1 MINIHIDNLSK
12 EEYAEIIKH
21 LNVQQLRVPIIT
33 ENKLA
38 KKYIKGF
45 RPANAP
51 IEMIVQA
58 YYHEIRNG
66 NNKMRKTFLDV
77 INVLFE
83 EIELEKLSISL
94 SNIRTVREA
103 IDFGSDLI
111 DKNVKLDFNLLLKLL
126 DVQIDEQYR
135 EVILS
140 TQRIIKVKIDKV
152 SIINERLRSQLE
164 ELENENEKK
173 KKEVSDLKK
182 GREKN
187 KILITEL
194 KKENMQLQENLS
206 ERESVLSEKNLLL
219 SEQEGEIQKQIR
231 YLEESE
237 KTILSLEKN
246 IENQLKQ
253 ITGLHEEK
261 VTLVKER
268 DTLKEKRIM
277 QYEDT
282 ILRLVKDT
290 IAELKDNYKLSQE
303 QFECIMNEIDEPHT
317 IAKVWRKLSHNNQ
330 EVVENIEIALKKE
343 HMDMDTIDQCD
354 EVENHLLVKYM
365 IVKAIKAAIFEN
377 MSYKEKHSSLADIF
391 VDE

>member
-12 EEYAEIIKH
+12 EEYAELVKH
-21 LNVQQLRVPIIT
+21 LDIQQLRVPIIT

-51 IEMIVQA
+51 IEMIIQA
-58 YYHEIRNG
+58 YYQEIRNG
-66 NNKMRKTFLDV
+66 NNKMRKIFSDV
-77 INVLFE
+77 INELFV

-111 DKNVKLDFNLLLKLL
+111 DKNVKLDFDLLLKLL

-140 TQRIIKVKIDKV
+140 TQRIIKVKVDKV
-152 SIINERLRSQLE
+152 TAINERLRRQLE

-173 KKEVSDLKK
+173 KKEVEDLKK
-182 GREKN
+182 GKEKN
-187 KILITEL
+187 KILVTEL

-206 ERESVLSEKNLLL
+206 ERESVLSEKKLLL
-219 SEQEGEIQKQIR
+219 SEQEGQIQKQIR

-253 ITGLHEEK
+253 ISGLHEEK
-261 VTLVKER
+261 IALVKER
-268 DTLKEKRIM
+268 DSLKEKRIM

-303 QFECIMNEIDEPHT
+303 QFECIMSEIDEPHT
-317 IAKVWRKLSHNNQ
+317 IAKVWKKLSHNNQ
-330 EVVENIEIALKKE
+330 EVVENIEIALKRE
-343 HMDMDTIDQCD
+343 HMDMDIIDQCD
-354 EVENHLLVKYM
+354 EVENHLLVKYI

-391 VDE
+391 DNE